1 MSTNTQKLRILRSRT
16 DHDLIMLVR
25 REIERG
31 LMLVDSPITRNSP
44 RFAQAQR
51 AVSTAAALLP
61 RISALT
67 PEERFQMDAKITQLR
82 SRLDE
87 APLNANVPPYQLAAS

>member
-1 MSTNTQKLRILRSRT
+1 
-16 DHDLIMLVR
+16 MLVR

-31 LMLVDSPITRNSP
+31 LMLVDSPIVRNSP

-51 AVSTAAALLP
+51 AVTTAAALLP

-67 PEERFQMDAKITQLR
+67 PEEQSQMDAQINQLR
-82 SRLDE
+82 SQLDE
-87 APLNANVPPYQLAAS
+87 APVAASIPSYRLAAS

>member
-31 LMLVDSPITRNSP
+31 LMLVDSPIVRNSP
-44 RFAQAQR
+44 RFVQAQR
-51 AVSTAAALLP
+51 AISTAASLLP

-67 PEERFQMDAKITQLR
+67 PDERVQMDAQIRQIR

-87 APLNANVPPYQLAAS
+87 VPLSAEVQSYRLAAS